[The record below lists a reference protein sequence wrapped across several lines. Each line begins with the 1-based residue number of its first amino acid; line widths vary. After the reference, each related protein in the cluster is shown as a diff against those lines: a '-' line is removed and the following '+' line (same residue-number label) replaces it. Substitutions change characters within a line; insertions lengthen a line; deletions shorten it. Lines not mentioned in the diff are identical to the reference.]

1 MNFCWTVLLLIVI
14 TINLSACKI
23 EEIENVIKPTVDEK
37 AQQKAATA
45 VIRRL
50 IQEKADSVAIKVN
63 FLLPVNYFSV
73 SVIKCESH
81 V

>member
-14 TINLSACKI
+14 TINLSAC
-23 EEIENVIKPTVDEK
+23 EIENVIKPTVDEK